1 MNLLIFFAVLFAT
14 IVLAVVL
21 QRIIHCPILVGF
33 AFFSIFLVIAVIL
46 SNTTLVIFSIILGI
60 IAFLSAF
67 FDCLLLQ
74 SGFFRNNNCLNCNNN
89 NCNNT
94 CKSKCNCES
103 LENDQRLTILNSNG
117 EIVAKINGDSVTC
130 TSNSNISVG
139 NNSSCDYYNRY
150 R

>member
-1 MNLLIFFAVLFAT
+1 MTLLIFFAVLFAT

-33 AFFSIFLVIAVIL
+33 AFFSIFLVVAVIL
-46 SNTTLVIFSIILGI
+46 SSTTLVIFAIILGI

-67 FDCLLLQ
+67 FDCIFLR
-74 SGFFRNNNCLNCNNN
+74 SGFFRNNSCLNCNNN

-94 CKSKCNCES
+94 CNHKCNCDND
-103 LENDQRLTILNSNG
+103 ENDQRLTILNSNG
-117 EIVAKINGDSVTC
+117 EIVARINGNSVTC
-130 TSNSNISVG
+130 TSNSNVAIG
-139 NNSSCDYYNRY
+139 NNSSCDCYNRY